1 MKFSLIIAD
10 DEPMIRNGL
19 SSVIDWDALGF
30 KVVGIYADGRDI
42 IAHLKREPV
51 DAVLTDIVMSH
62 VSGVE
67 AAKWIH
73 ENHLK
78 TQVVLLSGYS
88 DFHDAQQAIAYGVK
102 RYLLKPTNRDELTSV
117 FEQIARELARQSQT
131 HLSENRRVSL
141 LIGHIVR
148 LIANSWL
155 DATELLP
162 IAQEIFQNDCIY
174 EILPISADVSD
185 LPPGAECFNLSCAG
199 LDYRILM
206 LPAEYDTSPADQN
219 SEYADRAP
227 LRSPEALLHEL
238 SALYRPSARRTASF
252 QEKHFSDQLQALLE
266 EQQFDRLPEFFEQAM
281 RQPLAHHTLLIGAY
295 KAEAQFASLC
305 ARLNVPLNI
314 GSKADAMLPLL
325 EDNAGEKQLIDWARQ
340 LASSYALLHKRM
352 NSQLL
357 RSIDELLD
365 RNLSSGI
372 TLQDVA
378 AHVYLSPNHLSRLFK
393 EAAGETFS
401 KYAIKHKIEHAK
413 RMLLS
418 SSSKVCDIGAQIG
431 YRDTHYFIRVFK
443 AYTGMSPAEYR
454 RNMRLMEVEKR

>member
-1 MKFSLIIAD
+1 MF
-10 DEPMIRNGL
+10 
-19 SSVIDWDALGF
+19 
-30 KVVGIYADGRDI
+30 
-42 IAHLKREPV
+42 
-51 DAVLTDIVMSH
+51 
-62 VSGVE
+62 
-67 AAKWIH
+67 
-73 ENHLK
+73 
-78 TQVVLLSGYS
+78 
-88 DFHDAQQAIAYGVK
+88 
-102 RYLLKPTNRDELTSV
+102 
-117 FEQIARELARQSQT
+117 
-131 HLSENRRVSL
+131 
-141 LIGHIVR
+141 
-148 LIANSWL
+148 
-155 DATELLP
+155 
-162 IAQEIFQNDCIY
+162 
-174 EILPISADVSD
+174 
-185 LPPGAECFNLSCAG
+185 
-199 LDYRILM
+199 
-206 LPAEYDTSPADQN
+206 
-219 SEYADRAP
+219 
-227 LRSPEALLHEL
+227 
-238 SALYRPSARRTASF
+238 
-252 QEKHFSDQLQALLE
+252 
-266 EQQFDRLPEFFEQAM
+266 
-281 RQPLAHHTLLIGAY
+281 
-295 KAEAQFASLC
+295 
-305 ARLNVPLNI
+305 PLNI